1 MVTDDVTAVV
11 SDGDTWYVTDAGCTD
26 HADWCPS
33 IAPSYCYATDKTC
46 CRTCRAHNIHIAGAS
61 SLIVYLSTSNSIAL
75 SSSRPAR
82 ELDSV
87 TKYGLNRSATRLST
101 TGRKPVCDQ
110 VCDLFTGR
118 VGNPCFPGVLQA
130 ENNYD
135 VTISNGPFRRAV
147 FTGVQNDTRV
157 QVPCWQKALSCNA
170 FCQHGP

>member
-1 MVTDDVTAVV
+1 MSVNCAQLLLRDRQNVLPNVPSSQYPHRRCVQSHRLPVHVKFHCAIQLAT
-11 SDGDTWYVTDAGCTD
+11 SLRAG
-26 HADWCPS
+26 
-33 IAPSYCYATDKTC
+33 
-46 CRTCRAHNIHIAGAS
+46 
-61 SLIVYLSTSNSIAL
+61 L
-75 SSSRPAR
+75 RPAR